1 MKTHS
6 LGLALSGGG
15 GKGAYQIGAWRALI
29 ELGWDSRVSAVSG
42 ASVGA
47 LNAALIG
54 CTNYE
59 RAEALWKSI
68 TPLQFLDI
76 DLPLENDGVFSRE
89 GLVQLIQNHL
99 DLNRLAASSRRV
111 FANTSQRE
119 PDGSYLARYFDLN
132 AAGAGRALQILL
144 ASSALP
150 VAYSSV
156 LLDGKPNLDGGLT
169 DNLPVKPLYD
179 MGLRYIV
186 AVSVAE
192 DPDLLIP
199 AVYPGAEFLQIRPS
213 RDIGHLLDGTL
224 DFSSKGARFRMEL
237 GYRDTL
243 RTLKAYENG
252 ELNHP
257 DFARKARIEEQ
268 TDYEQ
273 IRVSL
278 LHEDLQS
285 NVSRHMDQLDALLKK
300 YEL

>member
-1 MKTHS
+1 MQTHS
-6 LGLALSGGG
+6 LGLVLSGGG
-15 GKGAYQIGAWRALI
+15 GKGSYQIGAWRALI
-29 ELGWDSRVSAVSG
+29 ELGWDRRIAGVSG

-54 CTNYE
+54 CTDYAQ
-59 RAEALWKSI
+59 AESLWKSI

-76 DLPLENDGVFSRE
+76 DLPFEDGGIFSRD
-89 GLVQLIQNHL
+89 GLINLIGEHL
-99 DLNRLAASSRRV
+99 DLTRISASPRRI
-111 FANTSQRE
+111 FANTTQQE
-119 PDGSYLARYFDLN
+119 PEGRSIARYFELN
-132 AAGAGRALQILL
+132 TQTPDRILQILL

-150 VAYSSV
+150 VAYPPV
-156 LLDGKPNLDGGLT
+156 MLDGKPNQDGGLL

-179 MGLRYIV
+179 MGLRHMVVIDV
-186 AVSVAE
+186 AS

-199 AVYPGAEFLQIRPS
+199 AVYPGTEFLHIRPS

-237 GYRDTL
+237 GYRDAL
-243 RTLKAYENG
+243 RIINAYMSG

-257 DFARKARIEEQ
+257 DFARKAAIQAQ

-273 IRVSL
+273 IRVTL

-285 NVSRHMDQLDALLKK
+285 KTSRHMDQLDALLKK
-300 YEL
+300 YNL

>member
-6 LGLALSGGG
+6 LGLVLSGGG

-29 ELGWDSRVSAVSG
+29 EMGWDCRITAVSG

-47 LNAALIG
+47 LNGALIG
-54 CTNYE
+54 CTDYE
-59 RAEALWKSI
+59 HAEALWKSV

-76 DLPLENDGVFSRE
+76 DLPLENDGIFSRE
-89 GLVQLIQNHL
+89 GLIQLMQGRL
-99 DLNRLAASSRRV
+99 DLSQLATSSRRV

-132 AAGAGRALQILL
+132 AAGPERALQILL

-150 VAYSSV
+150 VAYCSEM
-156 LLDGKPNLDGGLT
+156 LDGMPNLDGGLT

-179 MGLRYIV
+179 AGLRHMV
-186 AVSVAE
+186 VVSVAE
-192 DPDLLIP
+192 DEDLLIP
-199 AVYPGAEFLQIRPS
+199 EVYPGTEFLQIRPS

-224 DFSSKGARFRMEL
+224 DFSSKGARFRLEL

-243 RTLKAYENG
+243 RYLRAYENG
-252 ELNHP
+252 ELHHP
-257 DFARKARIEEQ
+257 DFARKAQIEEQ

-278 LHEDLQS
+278 LHEDLQ
-285 NVSRHMDQLDALLKK
+285 NHVSRHMDQLDAILKK
-300 YEL
+300 YNL